1 MAAVVAPATID
12 RISWPSRT
20 WGAMSRPTRTSI
32 WGFTAS
38 RTMSA
43 PSTASPLEAVTRIP
57 AERSC
62 PCPDA
67 ARYAIMTP
75 AELIP
80 PETRRSLDLLY
91 GKYLKGAKP

>member
-1 MAAVVAPATID
+1 MPEYPDDPSAGGQDPEEEVTIEAILAVLHQNVGTAR
-12 RISWPSRT
+12 RI
-20 WGAMSRPTRTSI
+20 I
-32 WGFTAS
+32 Q
-38 RTMSA
+38 
-43 PSTASPLEAVTRIP
+43 EAVTRIP

-80 PETRRSLDLLY
+80 PETRRSLELLY
-91 GKYLKGAKP
+91 GKYLKGVNP